1 MKKNKTFTLKAE
13 TLQLLRELEEKNSVN
28 LSAFADR
35 LLSRETKKILKER
48 GRKDGN

>member
-28 LSAFADR
+28 LSAFADK
-35 LLSRETKKILKER
+35 LLSKATKKLLGNMPER
-48 GRKDGN
+48 EI